1 MSERR
6 VHAHGLVGEVA
17 QAVHVG
23 VRVGGGGDE
32 PSAAASAAPAA
43 STAAGPV
50 VRAGHQGER
59 RRREVVHDVRRLQVL
74 VVVVV
79 MVVVVVGQGDSGRR
93 RAWHGAHRVVC
104 GVGLERVRL
113 ALGHGDVHGR
123 QSLSPGQQGLIQ
135 AGKYVALQLQGR
147 ILKKKKKKKERGG
160 VEEGRI
166 KGCEMGEKRGKARR
180 KEKEK
185 GKRQK

>member
-1 MSERR
+1 MVSERR
-6 VHAHGLVGEVA
+6 VHAHSLVGEVT

-32 PSAAASAAPAA
+32 PSAATSAAPAT
-43 STAAGPV
+43 STAGPV
-50 VRAGHQGER
+50 VRTGHQGER
-59 RRREVVHDVRRLQVL
+59 RRGEVVHYVRRLQVL

-79 MVVVVVGQGDSGRR
+79 MVMVVVGQGNSGCR

-147 ILKKKKKKKERGG
+147 ILKKRKKQGGERR
-160 VEEGRI
+160 VE
-166 KGCEMGEKRGKARR
+166 
-180 KEKEK
+180 
-185 GKRQK
+185 